1 MQDQLQDNRKIKNSS
16 RPQHPIKHLQ
26 SSRMHKTQQGPHAV
40 STKRKKL
47 MTPITIMD
55 KNSSSS
61 RWLKKRKRSHLSQL
75 STRLPSCWLGRTRIQ
90 MARQSAPTAEA
101 SATRIM
107 ARRRTWST
115 TRRASQPTSLKCA
128 TMKYSCNRDGLAAG
142 LTSISG
148 IRCAPAVSAI
158 STRYPSGSLKWTNLR
173 SKPWKGFIG
182 TFRQA
187 LWTLSQTQKRQASLK
202 IRINRKNRHAAVK
215 R

>member
-1 MQDQLQDNRKIKNSS
+1 MQDLLQDISRIKNSS
-16 RPQHPIKHLQ
+16 RLRHPIKHLH
-26 SSRMHKTQQGPHAV
+26 SSRMHKTKQGPHAV
-40 STKRKKL
+40 STKHKKL

-61 RWLKKRKRSHLSQL
+61 RSLKKRKRSHLSQL
-75 STRLPSCWLGRTRIQ
+75 STRRPSCWPGHTPIR

-101 SATRIM
+101 SVTRIM

-115 TRRASQPTSLKCA
+115 TRRASQPTSLKWA
-128 TMKYSCNRDGLAAG
+128 IMKYSCNRDGLAAG
-142 LTSISG
+142 HTSTSG
-148 IRCAPAVSAI
+148 IRCARAVSAI
-158 STRYPSGSLKWTNLR
+158 STRCPSENLKWTNLR
-173 SKPWKGFIG
+173 SRPWKGFIG

-202 IRINRKNRHAAVK
+202 IRVNRKNRHAAVK